1 MTSSLESG
9 RRQIKETA
17 QRVPSASHPIETMCE
32 THCERAHKGSVDANA
47 GLQVRCNPASSLER
61 ATGIEPATS
70 SLGISLPPIISSHLP
85 SFSATSGFPTC
96 LGPHSFSLRLTIT
109 GQHSGQH
116 HRSRL
121 VTPRASDPVCL
132 RLSRAPTRTGRRT
145 TPCPRGNS
153 SPPVH
158 RISTGYLTQVSQV
171 RTVVLLNI
179 SITEDGGLPWQP

>member
-1 MTSSLESG
+1 MPAALALIGGSC
-9 RRQIKETA
+9 
-17 QRVPSASHPIETMCE
+17 SAGGAAGDEPAR
-32 THCERAHKGSVDANA
+32 ERGEA
-47 GLQVRCNPASSLER
+47 
-61 ATGIEPATS
+61 ATGPAAHRGPEDS
-70 SLGISLPPIISSHLP
+70 PIRVNAPPEMPHSVSACISDHYPAPMVPPSPVRFPLHLP

-116 HRSRL
+116 HRFRL